1 MVGVLCRARPQ
12 QKLPLSRSVFAI
24 CLMLSMAGVGS
35 ASSADVVVEA
45 LLPNLAVM
53 RIDGQRVKLRAGESH
68 KGITLI
74 EANSKTALIE
84 IDGKLQHLGVSQRIS
99 AQFSEPESRVVTIPR
114 NSQLQYQTTAE
125 INGARVRVVVDTG
138 ANIIAMNAA
147 HARAAGISD
156 DEGQPSQV
164 QTAGSIVAARRV
176 VLDSVDVGGIRVN
189 RVLATVLDGE
199 FPIDVLLGMSFL
211 QHVDLEESEGILTI
225 RARY

>member
-1 MVGVLCRARPQ
+1 MAGF
-12 QKLPLSRSVFAI
+12 SRKAVSSLKGHWFGLAPAI
-24 CLMLSMAGVGS
+24 CLMLSMAWVGS
-35 ASSADVVVEA
+35 AYSADVVVEA

-84 IDGKLQHLGVSQRIS
+84 IDGKQQQLGVSQRIS

-114 NSQLQYQTTAE
+114 NSQMQYQTTAE

-189 RVLATVLDGE
+189 RVLATVLDGD

-211 QHVDLEESEGILTI
+211 QHVDLEESEGILTM